1 MTEFTPADL
10 EQLKERGISREAVEA
25 QLERFRKG
33 FPYLEIESASSI
45 DDGILIADDELAED
59 AETR

>member
-33 FPYLEIESASSI
+33 FPYLEI
-45 DDGILIADDELAED
+45 
-59 AETR
+59 